1 MAYEKV
7 TKLAVDDKLLDLS
20 DYAKKTDI
28 INMVAPVGH
37 VMIRV
42 DNINPGTLP
51 GYEGTS
57 WQKISEGRMLVGANS
72 QFTLGSTGGQA
83 NPTLPQHSHGGSV
96 SVGAH
101 PAMTLTGGAHTHAGN
116 YRTTTVQSGTTR
128 AIRMALYPPGT
139 ADTIAQSVGNAVTS
153 VNLPALGHSASVS
166 IGNAGTND
174 LTNKN
179 YPPYLAVN
187 MWVRRS

>member
-7 TKLAVDDKLLDLS
+7 TKLAIDDKMIDLTE
-20 DYAKKTDI
+20 YAKKTDI
-28 INMVAPVGH
+28 INMVAPVGY

-72 QFTLGSTGGQA
+72 QFPLGQPGGYPD
-83 NPTLPQHSHGGSV
+83 PTLPQHSHGGSV
-96 SVGAH
+96 SVVAH

-166 IGNAGTND
+166 IGNAGTD
-174 LTNKN
+174 RISGRN
-179 YPPYLAVN
+179 YPPCLAVN